1 MTTHEQVFG
10 NWNQFKGLVK
20 ERWGQLTDD
29 ELQEVE
35 GRFDQLIALIQ
46 QKTGE
51 ARGHIE
57 EVIEE
62 LSDQTGGALFA
73 ATETARQYAH
83 DAAESMRGAAEHL
96 HDRAAEGYEEAHDF
110 VSRRPAESVAVAF
123 GTGLLVGIVVSLLV
137 RSK

>member
-20 ERWGQLTDD
+20 ERWGELTED

-35 GRFDQLIALIQ
+35 GQFDQLVGLIQ

-51 ARGHIE
+51 AREYIE
-57 EVIEE
+57 HVIEE
-62 LSDQTGGALFA
+62 LSEQSGGALFEA
-73 ATETARQYAH
+73 AETARKYAH
-83 DAAESMRGAAEHL
+83 DAAESMRGATEHL
-96 HDRAAEGYEEAHDF
+96 RDRAAEGYDEAQQF
-110 VSRRPAESVAVAF
+110 VRRRPAETVAVAF